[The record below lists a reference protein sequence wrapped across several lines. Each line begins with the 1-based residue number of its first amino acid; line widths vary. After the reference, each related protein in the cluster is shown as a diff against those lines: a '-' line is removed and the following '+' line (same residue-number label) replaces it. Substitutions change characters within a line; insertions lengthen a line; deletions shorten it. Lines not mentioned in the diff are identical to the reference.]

1 MLGAASERA
10 ALLGSRDAT
19 DVEEARGLLSGE
31 ENTHRRGKSMSAS
44 VKIRRAAGL
53 ALAGAAVIVGA
64 CAVATPG
71 SSSSTSTG
79 GFVASHKGGGVES
92 ANGHRLARIGAA
104 LGLSPARRR
113 ANARRKAAVRAGRLN
128 DDRKRE
134 EAKRTSD
141 DLTEKIQSAAEIKAE
156 LGRVV
161 DELSKSSQGD
171 GVRKLVEEAIG
182 RVKNGGKSST
192 SSSTTTATA
201 TIQSSSKDQTTSGF
215 ELPSAAPRRAHRVRQ
230 RGRVAKRAVQ
240 RRAQRV
246 RARRSV
252 AARERAQLAQA
263 KRAGSYHKALEEVG
277 ERRISEL
284 KEESATLIKRIEQ
297 TISDRV
303 EEIQA
308 EADTEGTEDAKRK
321 AEASIRRLQEEGAA
335 RVKLVESKTTSRIQ
349 LLEQAMSPSASLG
362 QGENTNTNA
371 NANDDDKKVDDEHGG
386 ADETAEQR
394 AAREAREAEAAQR
407 HLDALR
413 QRENEEERE
422 MLQANDEL
430 AAERREAR
438 KEIAAAELEE
448 EREARQEQR
457 ATEQKAEREAQDAKD
472 AEIALKQA
480 QAQADRVRERATT
493 ANENVQESKQEVHD
507 AESKVTDEQ
516 RQADEAAKK
525 LEEEKREAER
535 EIIEAKRKEEQEAL
549 QEERAAEREVERER
563 EDAENFRQQ
572 VEVAQ
577 REAETAQMQAK
588 RAEDAEK
595 RAAEERAETE
605 RKAEERREKHEEEH
619 ELEVAER
626 AAETEE
632 EQRHRQAM
640 RNIEAGRLDQ
650 VDDVNSS
657 SKQDDDDDDK
667 GDKYDSD
674 LLAKIDESL
683 KAMEHKFDSLDDEM
697 KGIENKMNQY
707 PATRD
712 DDDSSYPAF
721 DDDDDDDDKY
731 PTEEQYDDSY
741 TTLPDDDDD
750 EDEDDFDEDAE
761 GRAEMLQERVE
772 DLLRQ
777 LEAAQAKNDDHE
789 YPKSNDEY
797 SSGRYFDDDFFR
809 RRPIGLE
816 PDFETTDPSQES
828 GLMYA
833 CPSRN
838 TCMTGAS
845 LFVRNNELVGM
856 RGECEDGS
864 SATDLRSSSFSLFP
878 EFTNID
884 PTVDPACFVQF
895 SEDFRSV
902 WIRREDAYVIA
913 MSSDGTAATRCGRDV
928 AAAASVRYECQNPLA
943 CITGFH
949 VKNEYGNLDQGKAR
963 TPNDLAISE
972 VDFVCSDGTFA
983 VDPNTLR
990 RDYGQV
996 RVEPF
1001 FETGVAETPQE
1012 DGSTR
1017 RTLTPFLKLKTDTV
1031 VSSSFLMAIRVR
1043 DITDVPAAEQE
1054 GWCNQQTE
1062 QAHLNAFHTC
1072 KKGSKLC
1079 SKTKFLYNPDGSE
1092 YELKMGEQVFSVLDM
1107 DSHESSRIVIG
1118 NEDMT
1123 DAHHVKSF
1131 PIAPNEEFF
1140 KFGRKYQVC
1149 ASAVER
1155 TKFKTEVKDKATG
1168 AVTDTFFNR
1177 HLDGSA
1183 KFIGL
1188 KKSGERSIS
1197 MEGGPR
1203 HFDVETPAAPSE
1215 DEVANLHCFGCAVSG
1230 GVHAANV
1237 NVNNAP
1243 DAATTTTSS
1252 YPKKQ
1257 QQYPKQQPTQ
1267 YPKQQPSASPSYP
1280 QQAATVEEKLQNM
1293 VIKKDLLP
1301 KYPTATTTE
1310 QQQQYPKP
1318 QQYPQQQQQYPK
1330 PQQYPQQQQPTQPQQ
1345 YPQQQQP
1352 TQPQQYPQQQPTQ
1365 PQQYP
1370 QQQPTQPQQYPQ
1382 QQQPTQPQQ
1391 YPQQQQQA
1399 NYPAQQK
1406 QQDNYPAQQQ
1416 QQQQDNYPAQQQQQ
1430 QQPNAAAASLAKEAK
1445 EEALSS
1451 LRERLAAMLHRH

>member
-1 MLGAASERA
+1 MRGAASERA

-31 ENTHRRGKSMSAS
+31 ENSRRRGKSMSMS

-53 ALAGAAVIVGA
+53 ALAGAAVVVGA

-71 SSSSTSTG
+71 RSTTTSGVT
-79 GFVASHKGGGVES
+79 SRGGVEN
-92 ANGHRLARIGAA
+92 ANGRLARIGAA
-104 LGLSPARRR
+104 LGLSPAQRR
-113 ANARRKAAVRAGRLN
+113 ANARRKAAMVRLGRLN

-141 DLTEKIQSAAEIKAE
+141 DLSEKIQSAAEIKAE
-156 LGRVV
+156 LERVV

-182 RVKNGGKSST
+182 RVKNGEKLSS
-192 SSSTTTATA
+192 
-201 TIQSSSKDQTTSGF
+201 SSSKDQTTSKF
-215 ELPSAAPRRAHRVRQ
+215 ELPGATPRRAHRTRQ
-230 RGRVAKRAVQ
+230 RDRVAKRAAQ

-246 RARRSV
+246 MARRSS
-252 AARERAQLAQA
+252 AARQRAELAKA
-263 KRAGSYHKALEEVG
+263 KRAGSYHEALEEVG
-277 ERRISEL
+277 EKRISEL
-284 KEESATLIKRIEQ
+284 KEESAALIKRIEQ

-308 EADTEGTEDAKRK
+308 EADKEGTEDAKRK
-321 AEASIRRLQEEGAA
+321 AEASVRRLQEEGAA

-349 LLEQAMSPSASLG
+349 LLKQAMSPSASLG
-362 QGENTNTNA
+362 QGENANTN
-371 NANDDDKKVDDEHGG
+371 DDKKEEDHGG
-386 ADETAEQR
+386 ADETADQR

-413 QRENEEERE
+413 QRQDEEERE

-430 AAERREAR
+430 AEERREAR

-448 EREARQEQR
+448 KREARQEQR
-457 ATEQKAEREAQDAKD
+457 ADEQKAEREAQDAKD
-472 AEIALKQA
+472 AETALKQA

-493 ANENVQESKQEVHD
+493 ANENVQESKQEVAD
-507 AESKVTDEQ
+507 AEAKVTDEQ
-516 RQADEAAKK
+516 RQAEEATKK

-535 EIIEAKRKEEQEAL
+535 EIIEAKRKEEQEAR

-563 EDAENFRQQ
+563 EDAEEFRQQ

-577 REAETAQMQAK
+577 REAETARMQAK
-588 RAEDAEK
+588 RAEDAER

-605 RKAEERREKHEEEH
+605 RKAEDRREEHKEEH

-640 RNIEAGRLDQ
+640 RDIEAGRLDQ

-657 SKQDDDDDDK
+657 SKQDDDHEENKDNDEDDK
-667 GDKYDSD
+667 YNLD

-712 DDDSSYPAF
+712 DDDSSYPMS
-721 DDDDDDDDKY
+721 DDDKY
-731 PTEEQYDDSY
+731 PAEEQYDDSY
-741 TTLPDDDDD
+741 TTLPDDDDV

-761 GRAEMLQERVE
+761 GRAEMLQERVNE
-772 DLLRQ
+772 LLRQ
-777 LEAAQAKNDDHE
+777 LEAAQAKNDDDG
-789 YPKSNDEY
+789 YPNNNDDGY
-797 SSGRYFDDDFFR
+797 SGGRYFDDEFFR

-856 RGECEDGS
+856 RGECENGL

-884 PTVDPACFVQF
+884 PTLDPACYVQF
-895 SEDFRSV
+895 GEDSRSV

-949 VKNEYGNLDQGKAR
+949 VKNEYGNLDHGKTR

-972 VDFVCSDGTFA
+972 VDFVCSDGNFA

-1079 SKTKFLYNPDGSE
+1079 SKAKFLYNPDGSE

-1155 TKFKTEVKDKATG
+1155 TKFKTEVKDKVTG
-1168 AVTDTFFNR
+1168 ALTDTFFNR

-1203 HFDVETPAAPSE
+1203 HFDLETPAAPSE

-1230 GVHAANV
+1230 GVHAV
-1237 NVNNAP
+1237 NVNNNNAP
-1243 DAATTTTSS
+1243 EAATTTTS

-1257 QQYPKQQPTQ
+1257 QQYPKPQPN
-1267 YPKQQPSASPSYP
+1267 ASPSYP
-1280 QQAATVEEKLQNM
+1280 QQATTVEEKLQNM

-1301 KYPTATTTE
+1301 KYPTTT
-1310 QQQQYPKP
+1310 QQQPTQ
-1318 QQYPQQQQQYPK
+1318 QQYPQQQYPQQQPTQQQYPQQQ
-1330 PQQYPQQQQPTQPQQ
+1330 PTQQQYPQQQQPTQQQQ

-1352 TQPQQYPQQQPTQ
+1352 TQQQQYP
-1365 PQQYP
+1365 
-1370 QQQPTQPQQYPQ
+1370 
-1382 QQQPTQPQQ
+1382 
-1391 YPQQQQQA
+1391 
-1399 NYPAQQK
+1399 
-1406 QQDNYPAQQQ
+1406 QQ

-1430 QQPNAAAASLAKEAK
+1430 PDAAAASLAQEVK
-1445 EEALSS
+1445 EEALTS

>member
-1 MLGAASERA
+1 
-10 ALLGSRDAT
+10 
-19 DVEEARGLLSGE
+19 
-31 ENTHRRGKSMSAS
+31 
-44 VKIRRAAGL
+44 
-53 ALAGAAVIVGA
+53 
-64 CAVATPG
+64 
-71 SSSSTSTG
+71 
-79 GFVASHKGGGVES
+79 
-92 ANGHRLARIGAA
+92 
-104 LGLSPARRR
+104 
-113 ANARRKAAVRAGRLN
+113 LN

-156 LGRVV
+156 LERVV

-192 SSSTTTATA
+192 SSTTTATA
-201 TIQSSSKDQTTSGF
+201 TIQSSSKDQTTLGF

-308 EADTEGTEDAKRK
+308 EADKEGTEDAKRK
-321 AEASIRRLQEEGAA
+321 AEASIRRLHEEGAE

-386 ADETAEQR
+386 ADDTAEQR

-472 AEIALKQA
+472 AEIALEQA

-535 EIIEAKRKEEQEAL
+535 EIIEAKRKEEQEAR

-657 SKQDDDDDDK
+657 SKQDDDDDK

-721 DDDDDDDDKY
+721 DDADDDDDDKY

-789 YPKSNDEY
+789 YPKSNDGY

-1092 YELKMGEQVFSVLDM
+1092 YELKMGEQVFSVLAM

-1352 TQPQQYPQQQPTQ
+1352 TQPQQYPQQQ
-1365 PQQYP
+1365 
-1370 QQQPTQPQQYPQ
+1370 
-1382 QQQPTQPQQ
+1382 QPTQPQQ

-1406 QQDNYPAQQQ
+1406 RQDNYPAQQQQQ

-1430 QQPNAAAASLAKEAK
+1430 QQQPDAAAASLAKEAK

>member
-1 MLGAASERA
+1 MRGAASERA

-31 ENTHRRGKSMSAS
+31 ENTHRRGKSMSTS

-128 DDRKRE
+128 DERKRE

-156 LGRVV
+156 LERVV

-308 EADTEGTEDAKRK
+308 EADKEGTEDAKRK

-535 EIIEAKRKEEQEAL
+535 KIIEAKRKEEQEAR

-605 RKAEERREKHEEEH
+605 RKAEERKEKHEEEH

-721 DDDDDDDDKY
+721 DDDDDDKY

-789 YPKSNDEY
+789 YPKSNDGY

-949 VKNEYGNLDQGKAR
+949 VKNEYGNLDQGKTR

-1043 DITDVPAAEQE
+1043 DISDVPAAEQE

-1243 DAATTTTSS
+1243 DASTTTTTS

-1310 QQQQYPKP
+1310 QQQQYPQP
-1318 QQYPQQQQQYPK
+1318 TQYPQ
-1330 PQQYPQQQQPTQPQQ
+1330 
-1345 YPQQQQP
+1345 
-1352 TQPQQYPQQQPTQ
+1352 
-1365 PQQYP
+1365 

-1416 QQQQDNYPAQQQQQ
+1416 QQQQ
-1430 QQPNAAAASLAKEAK
+1430 QPDATAASLAKEAK

>member
-31 ENTHRRGKSMSAS
+31 ENTHRRGKSMSTS

-128 DDRKRE
+128 DERKRE

-156 LGRVV
+156 LERVV

-308 EADTEGTEDAKRK
+308 EADKEGTEDAKRK

-448 EREARQEQR
+448 AREARQEQR

-535 EIIEAKRKEEQEAL
+535 KIIEAKRKEEQEAR

-605 RKAEERREKHEEEH
+605 RKAEERKEKHEEEH

-657 SKQDDDDDDK
+657 SKQGDDDDK
-667 GDKYDSD
+667 GEKYDSD

-789 YPKSNDEY
+789 YPKSNDGY

-1043 DITDVPAAEQE
+1043 DISDVPAAEQE

-1243 DAATTTTSS
+1243 DASTTTTTS

-1318 QQYPQQQQQYPK
+1318 QQYPQQQ
-1330 PQQYPQQQQPTQPQQ
+1330 PTQPQQ
-1345 YPQQQQP
+1345 YP
-1352 TQPQQYPQQQPTQ
+1352 
-1365 PQQYP
+1365 
-1370 QQQPTQPQQYPQ
+1370 
-1382 QQQPTQPQQ
+1382 
-1391 YPQQQQQA
+1391 
-1399 NYPAQQK
+1399 
-1406 QQDNYPAQQQ
+1406 Q

-1430 QQPNAAAASLAKEAK
+1430 QQQPDATAASLAKEAK

>member
-1 MLGAASERA
+1 MRGAASERA

-31 ENTHRRGKSMSAS
+31 ENTHRRGKSMSTS

-128 DDRKRE
+128 DERKRE

-156 LGRVV
+156 LERVV

-308 EADTEGTEDAKRK
+308 EADKEGTEDAKRK

-535 EIIEAKRKEEQEAL
+535 KIIEAKRKEEQEAR

-605 RKAEERREKHEEEH
+605 RKAEERKEKHEEEH

-721 DDDDDDDDKY
+721 DDDDDDKY

-789 YPKSNDEY
+789 YPKSNDGY

-949 VKNEYGNLDQGKAR
+949 VKNEYGNLDHGKTR

-1043 DITDVPAAEQE
+1043 DISDVPAAEQE

-1243 DAATTTTSS
+1243 DASTTTTTS

-1310 QQQQYPKP
+1310 QQQQYPQP
-1318 QQYPQQQQQYPK
+1318 TQYPQ
-1330 PQQYPQQQQPTQPQQ
+1330 
-1345 YPQQQQP
+1345 
-1352 TQPQQYPQQQPTQ
+1352 
-1365 PQQYP
+1365 

-1416 QQQQDNYPAQQQQQ
+1416 QQQQ
-1430 QQPNAAAASLAKEAK
+1430 QPDATAASLAKEAK